1 VFDTTIIQ
9 HEQSVTSPYTVA
21 CVCSGLTC
29 QVRLVLGRDN
39 VDEGEPSEEPQVTK
53 LSHPDAALSSLLQI
67 LMDRLDADVAM
78 GSLLDEET

>member
-1 VFDTTIIQ
+1 MRIIDQ
-9 HEQSVTSPYTVA
+9 DVT
-21 CVCSGLTC
+21 
-29 QVRLVLGRDN
+29 
-39 VDEGEPSEEPQVTK
+39 E